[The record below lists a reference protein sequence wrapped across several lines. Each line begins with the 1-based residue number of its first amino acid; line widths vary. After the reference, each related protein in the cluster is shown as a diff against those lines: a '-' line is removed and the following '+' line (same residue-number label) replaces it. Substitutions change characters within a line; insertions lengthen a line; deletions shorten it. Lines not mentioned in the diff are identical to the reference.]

1 MAYERKAGTGASFK
15 NEKKKENP
23 KAPDYTG
30 NLTAHRDLKMGEEF
44 ALAQWATKS
53 KAGMNYLSNKLSDKM
68 GSSEPVAVP
77 VPVPVIEDDA
87 LPF

>member
-1 MAYERKAGTGASFK
+1 MAYERKQGTGSSFK

-30 NLTAHRDLKMGEEF
+30 YFIAHRDIKQGEEIP
-44 ALAQWATKS
+44 LAQWVTKS
-53 KAGMNYLSNKLSDKM
+53 KAGMSYLSNKISDKM
-68 GSSEPVAVP
+68 VGSEPVAVP
-77 VPVPVIEDDA
+77 VPAPVIEDDA